1 MDKVAHTSF
10 FLPTGLAIGGQLAN
24 VSGGGSPLLWQ
35 HLFWFLGH
43 PEVYIVLLPALGI
56 TSEVMAT
63 MARKPIFGYRA
74 MVGSILAIALLS
86 FLVWG
91 HHMFVTGMNP
101 FLGSV
106 FLIATLII
114 AVPSAVK
121 TFNYLATLW
130 RGNIQ
135 FSPAMMFAIGV
146 VSFFV
151 SGGLTGLFL
160 GNAAMDIPLHNTYFV
175 VAHFHIV
182 MGAAAI
188 FGMFAGVYHWFPRMF
203 GRMMNKTLGSLHFWL
218 TFASVYMVFFPMH
231 FMGLDGVPR
240 RYYVFTNF
248 ETFKDWADL
257 NKFISISAF
266 LGFSAQLIF
275 LYNFFNSIFNGERS
289 TRNPWHSNTLEWT
302 SPAIGIHGNWPGE
315 IPAVYR
321 WPYDYSRPDID
332 LDWLPQT
339 MSDEDIAAKVNY
351 ASENYDPTA
360 TDLPESTHNLKANEE
375 IVMLQ
380 IIQQKKK

>member
-1 MDKVAHTSF
+1 M
-10 FLPTGLAIGGQLAN
+10 
-24 VSGGGSPLLWQ
+24 
-35 HLFWFLGH
+35 
-43 PEVYIVLLPALGI
+43 
-56 TSEVMAT
+56 
-63 MARKPIFGYRA
+63 
-74 MVGSILAIALLS
+74 
-86 FLVWG
+86 
-91 HHMFVTGMNP
+91 
-101 FLGSV
+101 
-106 FLIATLII
+106 
-114 AVPSAVK
+114 
-121 TFNYLATLW
+121 
-130 RGNIQ
+130 
-135 FSPAMMFAIGV
+135 
-146 VSFFV
+146 
-151 SGGLTGLFL
+151 
-160 GNAAMDIPLHNTYFV
+160 
-175 VAHFHIV
+175 
-182 MGAAAI
+182 
-188 FGMFAGVYHWFPRMF
+188 
-203 GRMMNKTLGSLHFWL
+203 
-218 TFASVYMVFFPMH
+218 
-231 FMGLDGVPR
+231 PR